1 MDQEDRIY
9 TPKVISRQYYHGNY
23 GDIIHSNQGD
33 ITQPRPTN
41 IHDPVTHMID
51 KILRGWLI
59 QESTF

>member
-51 KILRGWLI
+51 KILRG
-59 QESTF
+59 